1 MKKILIIDD
10 EEGFRFFVKTNL
22 ELRGDYEVI
31 AASGGEEGIR
41 LVEEHKPDLVL
52 LDILMPGI
60 DGLETLKRLKE
71 NKNTKSIPVLMLTA
85 ISDDE
90 IRIKAL
96 YLRNDGYIIKPF
108 EISELED
115 KIERLLYRDG
125 QEDKP

>member
-41 LVEEHKPDLVL
+41 LAEEHKPDLVL

-60 DGLETLKRLKE
+60 DGLETLNRLKE
-71 NKNTKSIPVLMLTA
+71 NKNTKSIPVIMLTA
-85 ISDDE
+85 KSDDE
-90 IRIKAL
+90 TRIKAL
-96 YLRNDGYIIKPF
+96 YLRNDGYVIKPF
-108 EISELED
+108 EIAALEE
-115 KIERLLYRDG
+115 KIEEVLYKNG
-125 QEDKP
+125 PQAA

>member
-41 LVEEHKPDLVL
+41 LAEEHKPDLVL

-60 DGLETLKRLKE
+60 DGLETLNRLKE
-71 NKNTKSIPVLMLTA
+71 NKNTKSTPVIMLTA
-85 ISDDE
+85 KSDDE
-90 IRIKAL
+90 TRIKAL
-96 YLRNDGYIIKPF
+96 YLRNDGYVIKPF
-108 EISELED
+108 EIAALEE
-115 KIERLLYRDG
+115 KIEEVLYKNG
-125 QEDKP
+125 PQAA